1 MTIPPAGVSRQ
12 GFRQEQKLRIGV
24 QHSGDL
30 PGPTQQPSTSGL
42 PGMGVAAPPTPGV
55 PQAHLGLGV
64 HGEAQQPVVHLQG
77 HREAP
82 GLQVLL
88 PQKGGQTGEDLRG
101 EAETLSSTCFSHV
114 GDSPGSPGLRKMPKG
129 FLRVHR
135 VPTPLPGSVKALA
148 KSGGLWKI
156 AEGHPD
162 PDTDPSEGRGGA
174 TNGLG

>member
-30 PGPTQQPSTSGL
+30 PGPLSSPAPAGFL
-42 PGMGVAAPPTPGV
+42 EWEWPPPPTPGV
-55 PQAHLGLGV
+55 PRPHLGLGV

-101 EAETLSSTCFSHV
+101 EAETLSSTRFSHV

-135 VPTPLPGSVKALA
+135 VPTPLPGSVQALA
-148 KSGGLWKI
+148 KSGGLWKM

-162 PDTDPSEGRGGA
+162 PNTDPSEGRGGA
-174 TNGLG
+174 TDGLG